1 LWFEFD
7 ENIDGIIEAGSCS
20 WILSKDIETYGIV
33 KLPKRIDFIKNKEL
47 MMSEDHEYNE
57 SEDEAIVTA
66 AKAGGT
72 ADEVLMGMRICVKVA
87 KN

>member
-1 LWFEFD
+1 VVLSD

-20 WILSKDIETYGIV
+20 WILSKDIETYGIK
-33 KLPKRIDFIKNKEL
+33 KLLKRDWILSRIKNF

-72 ADEVLMGMRICVKVA
+72 ADVLMGMLRDLRKSS
-87 KN
+87 